1 MSNGRLAMSPD
12 RAEKRRAGRGVMER
26 PASGRESC
34 SSDPSRREARKP
46 SCRDCGRKAPREAF
60 HSRSAEGKA
69 GRPGADRMAKKDSR
83 GVGEAPGL
91 RLCVSPASR
100 FMPDGFAAEA
110 LRRLSE
116 ALDAVMPL
124 RRAHRADLPD
134 AIRELS
140 AQLTT
145 ERYALARSYWSSPRL
160 VSAYL
165 RYFLPW
171 NLLRLHC
178 LFRELEL
185 PLPAEGTAPSLLDL
199 GSGPLSVPL
208 ALWISRPEWREAPL
222 RVVCVD
228 TSPRPMTLGLQLL
241 EHLAGLMQVP
251 LTWQIHLER
260 APLTRVL
267 NDVRLRPS
275 LLTGGN
281 VLNEWQAQS
290 QDTSSP
296 FSERVGE
303 VALAVARQLGTDGT
317 ALFVEPGTRLGGTLT
332 ATLRQAALEEGLQA
346 VAPCPHG
353 GDCPLL
359 GHRDRG
365 WCHVHRELASDAAP
379 AWLTSLTQAARL
391 AKQSLSFSYLQLRAG
406 APETAQVRTQAGH
419 GLVEA
424 RLLSDAFLVPGLGQ
438 ARYACSSR
446 GLLLVPHAAGLCPGS
461 LVTCRLGSSP
471 RKDGKSGA
479 LIAEGVATGR

>member
-1 MSNGRLAMSPD
+1 M
-12 RAEKRRAGRGVMER
+12 
-26 PASGRESC
+26 
-34 SSDPSRREARKP
+34 
-46 SCRDCGRKAPREAF
+46 
-60 HSRSAEGKA
+60 
-69 GRPGADRMAKKDSR
+69 
-83 GVGEAPGL
+83 
-91 RLCVSPASR
+91 SPASR
-100 FMPDGFAAEA
+100 FVPDAFAAEA
-110 LRRLSE
+110 LRRLPE
-116 ALDAVMPL
+116 ALDSVMPL

-178 LFRELEL
+178 LFRELAL
-185 PLPAEGTAPSLLDL
+185 PLPVQGTPPSLVDL

-222 RVVCVD
+222 RVVCAD
-228 TSPRPMTLGLQLL
+228 TAPRPMALGLQLL
-241 EHLAGLMQVP
+241 EQLAGLMRVP
-251 LTWQIHLER
+251 LVWQIQLER

-267 NDVRLRPS
+267 NDIRLRPT

-290 QDTSSP
+290 QDTSIP

-303 VALAVARQLGTDGT
+303 VAMAVARQIAAGGT

-332 ATLRQAALEEGLQA
+332 ATLRQAALEEGLQV
-346 VAPCPHG
+346 VAPCPHANE
-353 GDCPLL
+353 CPLL
-359 GHRDRG
+359 GRRDRG

-379 AWLTSLTQAARL
+379 AWLSSLTQAARL
-391 AKQSLSFSYLQLRAG
+391 AKQSLSFSYVQLC
-406 APETAQVRTQAGH
+406 APSEVSERTSARPEH
-419 GLVEA
+419 GLVQA

-446 GLLLVPHAAGLCPGS
+446 GLLLVPHAARLCPGS
-461 LVTCRLGSSP
+461 AITCRLDSSP

-479 LIAEGVATGR
+479 LIAEAVITG

>member
-1 MSNGRLAMSPD
+1 MPDNTEGRRPERGVVTRSGQG
-12 RAEKRRAGRGVMER
+12 RRVHDAAGQDAARRPHHRDGRGVQ
-26 PASGRESC
+26 P
-34 SSDPSRREARKP
+34 EAP
-46 SCRDCGRKAPREAF
+46 
-60 HSRSAEGKA
+60 HSRIGNGRTGRAVS
-69 GRPGADRMAKKDSR
+69 RPGTDGPAQR
-83 GVGEAPGL
+83 GAHAGDGTPGM
-91 RLCVSPASR
+91 RLCVPPASR
-100 FMPDGFAAEA
+100 FVPDGFAAEA
-110 LRRLSE
+110 LRRLPE

-145 ERYALARSYWSSPRL
+145 ERYALARPYWSSPRL

-178 LFRELEL
+178 LLRELEL
-185 PLPAEGTAPSLLDL
+185 PLPADGSAPSLVDL

-222 RVVCVD
+222 HVVCAD
-228 TSPRPMTLGLQLL
+228 TSPRPMALGLQLL
-241 EHLAGLMQVP
+241 EQLAGLMQAP
-251 LTWQIHLER
+251 LVWQIRLER

-267 NDVRLRPS
+267 NDIRLRPT

-290 QDTSSP
+290 QDTASP

-303 VALAVARQLGTDGT
+303 VAMAVARQLGTDGT
-317 ALFVEPGTRLGGTLT
+317 VLFVEPGTRLGGTLT
-332 ATLRQAALEEGLQA
+332 ATLRQAALEEGLQV

-359 GHRDRG
+359 GRRDRG
-365 WCHVHRELASDAAP
+365 WCHVHRELAPDAAP

-391 AKQSLSFSYLQLRAG
+391 AKQSLSFAYLQLRA
-406 APETAQVRTQAGH
+406 APSEAEQEHTPSARSV
-419 GLVEA
+419 VKA

-446 GLLLVPHAAGLCPGS
+446 GLLLIPHAAALCPGS
-461 LVTCRLGSSP
+461 LITCRLGPAP
-471 RKDGKSGA
+471 RRDGKSGA
-479 LIAEGVATGR
+479 LIADRLTDGC

>member
-1 MSNGRLAMSPD
+1 MRLS
-12 RAEKRRAGRGVMER
+12 
-26 PASGRESC
+26 
-34 SSDPSRREARKP
+34 
-46 SCRDCGRKAPREAF
+46 
-60 HSRSAEGKA
+60 
-69 GRPGADRMAKKDSR
+69 
-83 GVGEAPGL
+83 
-91 RLCVSPASR
+91 VSPASR
-100 FMPDGFAAEA
+100 FVPDAFAAEA
-110 LRRLSE
+110 LRRLPE
-116 ALDAVMPL
+116 ALDSVMPL

-178 LFRELEL
+178 LFRELAL
-185 PLPAEGTAPSLLDL
+185 PLPVQGTPPSLVDL

-222 RVVCVD
+222 RVVCAD
-228 TSPRPMTLGLQLL
+228 TAPRPMALGLQLL
-241 EHLAGLMQVP
+241 EQLAGLMRVP
-251 LTWQIHLER
+251 LVWQIQLER

-267 NDVRLRPS
+267 NDIRLRPT

-290 QDTSSP
+290 QDTSIP

-303 VALAVARQLGTDGT
+303 VAMAVARQIAAGGT

-332 ATLRQAALEEGLQA
+332 ATLRQAALEEGLQV
-346 VAPCPHG
+346 VAPCPHANE
-353 GDCPLL
+353 CPLL
-359 GHRDRG
+359 GRRDRG

-379 AWLTSLTQAARL
+379 AWLSSLTQAARL
-391 AKQSLSFSYLQLRAG
+391 AKQSLSFSYVQLRAPSEVSERTS
-406 APETAQVRTQAGH
+406 ARPEH
-419 GLVEA
+419 GLVQA

-446 GLLLVPHAAGLCPGS
+446 GLLLVPHAARLCPGS
-461 LVTCRLGSSP
+461 AITCRLDSSP

-479 LIAEGVATGR
+479 LIAEAVITG

>member
-1 MSNGRLAMSPD
+1 MRLAVP
-12 RAEKRRAGRGVMER
+12 
-26 PASGRESC
+26 P
-34 SSDPSRREARKP
+34 
-46 SCRDCGRKAPREAF
+46 
-60 HSRSAEGKA
+60 
-69 GRPGADRMAKKDSR
+69 
-83 GVGEAPGL
+83 L
-91 RLCVSPASR
+91 SR
-100 FMPDGFAAEA
+100 FLPDAFAAEA
-110 LRRLSE
+110 LRRLPE

-140 AQLTT
+140 TQLTT

-178 LFRELEL
+178 LLREIEL
-185 PLPAEGTAPSLLDL
+185 PLPADGSTPLLVDL

-208 ALWISRPEWREAPL
+208 ALWISRSEWREAPL
-222 RVVCVD
+222 RVVCAD
-228 TSPRPMTLGLQLL
+228 TSPRPMALGLQVL
-241 EHLAGLMQVP
+241 EQLAGLMQVP
-251 LTWQIHLER
+251 LTWQIRLER

-267 NDVRLRPS
+267 NDLRLRPT

-290 QDTSSP
+290 QDTSIP

-303 VALAVARQLGTDGT
+303 VAMAVARQLGTEGT

-332 ATLRQAALEEGLQA
+332 ATMRQAALEEGLQV
-346 VAPCPHG
+346 VAPCSHANE
-353 GDCPLL
+353 CPLL
-359 GHRDRG
+359 GRRDRG
-365 WCHVHRELASDAAP
+365 WCHVHRELAPDAAP
-379 AWLTSLTQAARL
+379 TWLIALTQAARL
-391 AKQSLSFSYLQLRAG
+391 VKQSLSFSYIQLRAMPVETDQQNPQ
-406 APETAQVRTQAGH
+406 PEHSV
-419 GLVEA
+419 LKA

-446 GLLLVPHAAGLCPGS
+446 GLLLVPHAARLCPGS
-461 LVTCRLGSSP
+461 VISCRLGPSP

-479 LIAEGVATGR
+479 LITDAPLPEC

>member
-1 MSNGRLAMSPD
+1 M
-12 RAEKRRAGRGVMER
+12 
-26 PASGRESC
+26 
-34 SSDPSRREARKP
+34 
-46 SCRDCGRKAPREAF
+46 
-60 HSRSAEGKA
+60 
-69 GRPGADRMAKKDSR
+69 
-83 GVGEAPGL
+83 
-91 RLCVSPASR
+91 SPASR
-100 FMPDGFAAEA
+100 FVPDAFAAEA
-110 LRRLSE
+110 LRRLPE
-116 ALDAVMPL
+116 ALDSVMPL

-178 LFRELEL
+178 LFRELAL
-185 PLPAEGTAPSLLDL
+185 PLPVQGTPPSLVDL

-222 RVVCVD
+222 RVVCAD
-228 TSPRPMTLGLQLL
+228 TAPRPMALGLQLL
-241 EHLAGLMQVP
+241 EQLAGLMRVP
-251 LTWQIHLER
+251 LVWQIQLER

-267 NDVRLRPS
+267 NDIRLRPT

-290 QDTSSP
+290 QDTSIP

-303 VALAVARQLGTDGT
+303 VAMAVARQIAAGGT

-332 ATLRQAALEEGLQA
+332 ATLRQAALEEGLQV
-346 VAPCPHG
+346 VAPCPHANE
-353 GDCPLL
+353 CPLL
-359 GHRDRG
+359 GRRDRG

-379 AWLTSLTQAARL
+379 AWLSSLTQAARL
-391 AKQSLSFSYLQLRAG
+391 AKQSLSFSYVQLRAPSEVSERTS
-406 APETAQVRTQAGH
+406 ARPEH
-419 GLVEA
+419 GLVQA

-446 GLLLVPHAAGLCPGS
+446 GLLLVPHAARLCPGS
-461 LVTCRLGSSP
+461 AITCRLDSSP

-479 LIAEGVATGR
+479 LIAEAVITG

>member
-1 MSNGRLAMSPD
+1 MP
-12 RAEKRRAGRGVMER
+12 ER
-26 PASGRESC
+26 PAAACKPEEK
-34 SSDPSRREARKP
+34 PARKP
-46 SCRDCGRKAPREAF
+46 GRAVPGESRRVRADAEKGGRGAGRVFEKGVRPHDGRKAHVTERT
-60 HSRSAEGKA
+60 
-69 GRPGADRMAKKDSR
+69 
-83 GVGEAPGL
+83 PGL
-91 RLCVSPASR
+91 RLDVPPAR
-100 FMPDGFAAEA
+100 LFMPDTFAAEA
-110 LRRLSE
+110 LRRLPE

-178 LFRELEL
+178 LFRDLDL
-185 PLPAEGTAPSLLDL
+185 PLPPEGTVPSMVDL

-222 RVVCVD
+222 RVVCAD
-228 TSPRPMTLGLQLL
+228 TAPRPMALGLQLL
-241 EHLAGLMQVP
+241 EQLAGLMGVP
-251 LTWQIHLER
+251 LTWQIRLER

-267 NDVRLRPS
+267 NDIRLRPT

-290 QDTSSP
+290 QDASIP
-296 FSERVGE
+296 FGERVGE
-303 VALAVARQLGTDGT
+303 VAMAVARQLPEEGT

-332 ATLRQAALEEGLQA
+332 ATLRQAALEEGLWA
-346 VAPCPHG
+346 VAPCPHAQE
-353 GDCPLL
+353 CPLL
-359 GHRDRG
+359 GRRDRG
-365 WCHVHRELASDAAP
+365 WCHVHRELAPDAAP
-379 AWLTSLTQAARL
+379 AWLSSLTQAARL
-391 AKQSLSFSYLQLRAG
+391 AKQSLSFSYIQLRRAG
-406 APETAQVRTQAGH
+406 TEATQPERGPVG
-419 GLVEA
+419 A

-446 GLLLVPHAAGLCPGS
+446 GLLLVPHAARLCPGS
-461 LVTCRLGSSP
+461 LVACRLGSSP
-471 RKDGKSGA
+471 RRDGKSGA
-479 LIAEGVATGR
+479 LIVEELADGR